1 MGEGERNR
9 KQTET
14 GAGET
19 SVQLRTGSLVLSMP
33 EDVHYIINELVG
45 RSNDNARRL
54 RDLEQRYK
62 ELSTR
67 IISFETALDDL
78 KRASALKEQEINTK
92 FTEAMNKA
100 SELENRMNDII
111 NQLKAFA
118 TKSEVLGLKELID
131 IYSPLQSKF
140 VTREQVEEMVNG
152 K

>member
-1 MGEGERNR
+1 
-9 KQTET
+9 
-14 GAGET
+14 
-19 SVQLRTGSLVLSMP
+19 MP
-33 EDVHYIINELVG
+33 EDVHYIVNELVG

-62 ELSTR
+62 DLSTR
-67 IISFETALDDL
+67 IISFETTLDDM
-78 KRASALKEQEINTK
+78 KRASALKEQDVNAK

-140 VTREQVEEMVNG
+140 VTREQVEEMVKG
-152 K
+152 T

>member
-1 MGEGERNR
+1 
-9 KQTET
+9 
-14 GAGET
+14 
-19 SVQLRTGSLVLSMP
+19 MP
-33 EDVHYIINELVG
+33 EDVHYIVNELVG

-62 ELSTR
+62 DLSTR
-67 IISFETALDDL
+67 IISFETTLDDM
-78 KRASALKEQEINTK
+78 KRASALKEQDVNAK